1 MLKAGNF
8 SVVFKVDN
16 VEFREEYELAYRT
29 EEILYFAP
37 NMLNKNSTLYQQATS
52 KIAKDLGTRRYCI
65 EIVKI
70 MKTHNHL
77 IIEEE

>member
-1 MLKAGNF
+1 MLKSGLF

-37 NMLNKNSTLYQQATS
+37 NMLNRHSTLYQQATS
-52 KIAKDLGTRRYCI
+52 SIAKDLDMRRCCV
-65 EIVKI
+65 EIIKI
-70 MKTHNHL
+70 MRIHNDL
-77 IIEEE
+77 IVED